1 MPARRHLGRS
11 APVRL
16 LAPALRAV
24 EVFRPCATLWVS
36 TATTAL
42 TLISAAGCAGHSS
55 VERGIDQSASSIAAS
70 FAGSVTE
77 ERNYVLPVDGIID
90 IDLETFG
97 GDVVIRS
104 GRETKN
110 EIRMRVVVTA
120 SHGADRTDE
129 ATSSLAQIA
138 VKAEIRRGGDV
149 PTLVLRG
156 TTEHDEAWLHET
168 DIDIE
173 LPELRRVHVKTR
185 SGKVHI
191 YENRGA
197 CSVETSDGD
206 IRMITPW
213 AITEDVTLVT
223 RGGEIVFR
231 AFTGTCGIF
240 DIDCVNGK
248 VLTRVEAGDWR
259 VVDPRNDHD
268 TLHATLGPCKNKI
281 LIRNVDAPV
290 TLSIVPEPM
299 EYGSLFS
306 AP

>member
-1 MPARRHLGRS
+1 
-11 APVRL
+11 
-16 LAPALRAV
+16 
-24 EVFRPCATLWVS
+24 
-36 TATTAL
+36 
-42 TLISAAGCAGHSS
+42 
-55 VERGIDQSASSIAAS
+55 
-70 FAGSVTE
+70 
-77 ERNYVLPVDGIID
+77 
-90 IDLETFG
+90 
-97 GDVVIRS
+97 
-104 GRETKN
+104 
-110 EIRMRVVVTA
+110 
-120 SHGADRTDE
+120 
-129 ATSSLAQIA
+129 
-138 VKAEIRRGGDV
+138 
-149 PTLVLRG
+149 
-156 TTEHDEAWLHET
+156 
-168 DIDIE
+168 
-173 LPELRRVHVKTR
+173 VKTR

>member
-1 MPARRHLGRS
+1 MPARRHLGLS
-11 APVRL
+11 APVRVL
-16 LAPALRAV
+16 TSSLRSVGA
-24 EVFRPCATLWVS
+24 FRPCATLWI
-36 TATTAL
+36 TATTTGM

-77 ERNYVLPVDGIID
+77 ERNYVLPIDGIID

-156 TTEHDEAWLHET
+156 TTEHDSM
-168 DIDIE
+168 
-173 LPELRRVHVKTR
+173 KQ
-185 SGKVHI
+185 
-191 YENRGA
+191 
-197 CSVETSDGD
+197 TS
-206 IRMITPW
+206 ILNSRNC
-213 AITEDVTLVT
+213 A
-223 RGGEIVFR
+223 
-231 AFTGTCGIF
+231 AF
-240 DIDCVNGK
+240 
-248 VLTRVEAGDWR
+248 
-259 VVDPRNDHD
+259 
-268 TLHATLGPCKNKI
+268 
-281 LIRNVDAPV
+281 
-290 TLSIVPEPM
+290 M
-299 EYGSLFS
+299 
-306 AP
+306 

>member
-1 MPARRHLGRS
+1 MPARRHLGFSVPTCFIAPNPAPGTIS
-11 APVRL
+11 ALGTGASMCIAGV
-16 LAPALRAV
+16 
-24 EVFRPCATLWVS
+24 
-36 TATTAL
+36 L
-42 TLISAAGCAGHSS
+42 TLCGCTGHSS
-55 VERGIDQSASSIAAS
+55 VERGIDRSASSISAS
-70 FAGSVTE
+70 FSGSVTE
-77 ERNYVLPVDGIID
+77 VRDYVLPVDGIID
-90 IDLETFG
+90 VDLETFG

-104 GRETKN
+104 GRETKG
-110 EIRMRVVVTA
+110 EVRMHVTVTA
-120 SHGADRTDE
+120 AHGGDREDE
-129 ATSSLAQIA
+129 ASASLAEVT

-156 TTEHDEAWLHET
+156 TTEHDEPWLHET

-173 LPELRRVHVKTR
+173 LPELRRVRVKTR

-191 YENRGA
+191 YENRGS

-213 AITEDVTLVT
+213 AITEDVTLIT

-231 AFTGTCGIF
+231 AFTGTCGTF
-240 DIDCVNGK
+240 DVDCVNGK

-259 VVDPRNDHD
+259 VLDRRNDHD
-268 TLHATLGPCKNKI
+268 TLHASLGPCANKI

-290 TLSIVPEPM
+290 TISIVPEPM
-299 EYGSLFS
+299 EYGSIFS